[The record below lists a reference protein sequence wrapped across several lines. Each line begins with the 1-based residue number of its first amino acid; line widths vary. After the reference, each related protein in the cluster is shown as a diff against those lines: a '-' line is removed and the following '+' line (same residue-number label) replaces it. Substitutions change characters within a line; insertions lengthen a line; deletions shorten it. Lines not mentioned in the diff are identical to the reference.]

1 MKLSAR
7 NVLPG
12 TVTKVS
18 KGAVNAEVH
27 LTLKNGDKVV
37 SIITNASVDSLG
49 LKEGQNAWAIIKA
62 SWPILGK
69 DLHNV
74 KLSAR
79 NIFCGTVAKLAPGAV
94 NTEVSLQLSGGT
106 ILTAIITNESA
117 HSLGLKEGD
126 HACAAVKASSVILG
140 VD

>member
-12 TVTKVS
+12 TVAKVS

-69 DLHNV
+69 DLHHV

-94 NTEVSLQLSGGT
+94 NTEVSLQLSGDT